1 MTSVLGISGGAFY
14 IRAQARAAMTLHEQG
29 QRFDCYTGSSSG
41 SIISF
46 VAAVHGIPKMWAAA
60 QNINPADAIK
70 NSPYNDKGEIR
81 DWVSIK
87 AGLFGEMPVKQSVA
101 PIISAIVSKRDFD
114 LWRKTAGTADCFVLT
129 ADIENGCR
137 KLWNLK
143 FYSYELVLKIIEA
156 SCAMQGMVKPI
167 EVGCFL
173 NWDGGQFDHNP
184 IHQLFEIEAGA
195 NIKHA
200 CAIWSRPNNWAVPF
214 KDMKEAKAMALLMRM
229 IEIDNVEKSNNDQS
243 IFEAK
248 CKERGIK
255 PLQVFIERVLKHPY
269 DSSTEGQAA
278 AVKEGDLA
286 AMTALSDWA
295 KSP

>member
-1 MTSVLGISGGAFY
+1 MKLIGISGGAFY
-14 IRAQARAAMTLHEQG
+14 IRAQAKAIHTLFKQG
-29 QRFDCYTGSSSG
+29 ISWDVFCGSSAG
-41 SIISF
+41 AIISF
-46 VAAVHGIPKMWAAA
+46 VSAVHGIDKMWQIA
-60 QNINPADAIK
+60 QQINPADAIK

-81 DWVSIK
+81 DWVAIK
-87 AGLFGEMPVKQSVA
+87 AGMFGEMPVKQSVA

-114 LWRKTAGTADCFVLT
+114 FWRKTSGTADCFVLT

-143 FYSYELVLKIIEA
+143 FYSYELAIKIIDA

-167 EVGCFL
+167 ELGCFL

-184 IHQLFEIEAGA
+184 IHQLFDTEAGVK
-195 NIKHA
+195 IKHA
-200 CAIWSRPNNWAVPF
+200 CAIWSRPDNWVVPF
-214 KDMKEAKAMALLMRM
+214 KDMKGAKAMALLMRM

-243 IFEAK
+243 MFEAR
-248 CKERGIK
+248 CKERGIV

-286 AMTALSDWA
+286 AMAALRQWTEE
-295 KSP
+295 SP